1 MPNVRSEVVMAM
13 IMKTDVF

>member
-1 MPNVRSEVVMAM
+1 MAM